1 MVLSLSLSPTPQ
13 LIQTFSLPFHF
24 SPVKGS
30 IGVSE
35 KVPTCILD
43 RFLDFD
49 KYKDKHKIKSFLIQ
63 LCSSAPKV
71 KLCDKQY
78 LLTTCK
84 RQDNLRHP
92 NNLSL

>member
-1 MVLSLSLSPTPQ
+1 MMLSLSLSPTPH
-13 LIQTFSLPFHF
+13 LIQTFFLPLHF

-49 KYKDKHKIKSFLIQ
+49 KYEDKHKIKSFLIQ

-71 KLCDKQY
+71 KLYDK
-78 LLTTCK
+78 
-84 RQDNLRHP
+84 
-92 NNLSL
+92 